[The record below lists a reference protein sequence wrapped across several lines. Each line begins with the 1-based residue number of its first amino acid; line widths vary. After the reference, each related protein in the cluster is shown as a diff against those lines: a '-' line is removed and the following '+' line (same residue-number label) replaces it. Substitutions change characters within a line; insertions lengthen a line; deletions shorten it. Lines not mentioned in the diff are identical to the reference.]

1 MKKPFKYYAEFAL
14 IPVLFLILVLIGI
27 RDAFLDTLR
36 HIREHRDYYNRPR
49 LTDHERIDR
58 LLMLT
63 QKSE

>member
-1 MKKPFKYYAEFAL
+1 MRKPIRYYIEYAL

-27 RDAFLDTLR
+27 RDAFLDTLQ

-49 LTDHERIDR
+49 LTDRERIDR